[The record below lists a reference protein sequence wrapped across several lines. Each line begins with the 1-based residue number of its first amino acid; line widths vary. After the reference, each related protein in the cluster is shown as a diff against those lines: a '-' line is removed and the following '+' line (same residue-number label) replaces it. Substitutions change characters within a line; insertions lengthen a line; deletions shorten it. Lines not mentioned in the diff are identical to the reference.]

1 MVVNETFEPTLVGV
15 VADELSDGPAVI
27 DGAVLKTQ
35 PVLLPPSVE
44 LVPAFQVAPPAAAE

>member
-1 MVVNETFEPTLVGV
+1 MSVAVAVNETLLPILVGV

-44 LVPAFQVAPPAAAE
+44 